1 MVMFL
6 MLLALSGFGVAV
18 MCIAFAAA
26 TREAPPRV
34 EAQPIRSLTAQ
45 LAPPQFFADGL
56 AAPPAAPRVPLEVL
70 LLQLEQHVRLEQA
83 AAESFLAFPTPAS
96 LHSRTTSPFV
106 H

>member
-6 MLLALSGFGVAV
+6 MVLSLSGFGVAV

-26 TREAPPRV
+26 TREEPPRV
-34 EAQPIRSLTAQ
+34 EAQLVQKLAAQ
-45 LAPPQFFADGL
+45 LAPPQFFVDQL
-56 AAPPAAPRVPLEVL
+56 AAPLAAPRVPLELL
-70 LLQLEQHVRLEQA
+70 LLQIERHVRLEQA

-96 LHSRTTSPFV
+96 LHSRTTSPLV